1 MTSGNLVVRV
11 VVAPCLRTRG
21 STGVFGGR
29 LAHDGDMRPKTIRI
43 GTECSLPPERVLAAA
58 VDFSDRR
65 PEIWPN
71 VSTALMTVHT
81 LGPTSA
87 DVTEGT
93 RQGPLYAWE
102 RSQYDWSVAGSVTAT
117 VTDSNVYASPG
128 STWQI
133 TARPSERGSSVE
145 MIWIRR
151 FKRNPMGLFLG
162 TLYRSVG
169 ARLFAHD
176 VERMI
181 KNLETLAAS
190 RD

>member
-1 MTSGNLVVRV
+1 MK
-11 VVAPCLRTRG
+11 
-21 STGVFGGR
+21 
-29 LAHDGDMRPKTIRI
+29 PKTIRI
-43 GTECSLPPERVLAAA
+43 AAECSLPPERVLAAA

-71 VSTALMTVHT
+71 VSTALMTVHE
-81 LGPTSA
+81 LGSTSA

-102 RSQYDWSVAGSVTAT
+102 RCHYDWSDAGSVTAT

-133 TARPSERGSSVE
+133 TATPCELGSTVE
-145 MIWIRR
+145 MIWLRT
-151 FKRNPMGLFLG
+151 FKRSAMGLFLG
-162 TLYRSVG
+162 TLYRTLG

-176 VERMI
+176 VDKMLR
-181 KNLETLAAS
+181 NLEAVELPA
-190 RD
+190 